1 MMQSSR
7 NMSFL
12 LRLKRT
18 IISAPMI
25 IAIVLLIAIGIG
37 CMLVLWFAG
46 KSLSGGAS
54 QAVGRA
60 EAVDV
65 IAISR

>member
-1 MMQSSR
+1 
-7 NMSFL
+7 
-12 LRLKRT
+12 
-18 IISAPMI
+18 
-25 IAIVLLIAIGIG
+25 
-37 CMLVLWFAG
+37 LWFAG